1 MEGANKRVE
10 HKGVN
15 NRLLRDI
22 GWVEVVNGNRD
33 TPRNS
38 DIALRSSDEL
48 LQTRKELLSL
58 RKDAAGFIRKVF
70 RSYDGVWVD
79 RCSQIIIDRI

>member
-1 MEGANKRVE
+1 
-10 HKGVN
+10 
-15 NRLLRDI
+15 
-22 GWVEVVNGNRD
+22 VVNGNRD

-58 RKDAAGFIRKVF
+58 RKDAVGFIRKVF

-79 RCSQIIIDRI
+79 RCSQIIVDRV

>member
-1 MEGANKRVE
+1 MERANKYIE
-10 HKGVN
+10 YKGVN

-33 TPRNS
+33 SPRNS
-38 DIALRSSDEL
+38 DVALRSSDEL

-58 RKDAAGFIRKVF
+58 QRMQQDLFVRYSVVTIVFGWIDVRKLL
-70 RSYDGVWVD
+70 
-79 RCSQIIIDRI
+79 